1 MNYSLHQKFTEYG
14 LVDISTICPNIQVS
28 LKYASTDN
36 FMGINMYGDLDKAYL
51 VPEIAEMLKKAQS
64 LLQNIHPGFSLLIY
78 DAARPLS
85 IQQKM
90 FNHVKGTPQEKYI
103 ANPNVNGGGYH
114 NYGIAVDLTIID
126 EHSQQPF
133 DMGSEFDCF
142 DEISNVGNEDLLV
155 QKNLISHEAVQ
166 NRTLLKTIM
175 EQVGFEQNPDEWWH
189 FQKYSKEELQKRYK
203 LLCF

>member
-14 LVDISTICPNIQVS
+14 LVDVLTICPTIQVS

-36 FMGINMYGDLDKAYL
+36 FMGINMYGKLDKAYV
-51 VPEIAEMLKKAQS
+51 VPEIAEMLKKAQF
-64 LLQNIHPGFSLLIY
+64 LLQSIHPGFSLLIY

-90 FNHVKGTPQEKYI
+90 FNYVKGTPQEKYI
-103 ANPNVNGGGYH
+103 ANPGINGGGYH

-126 EHSQQPF
+126 KNSQPL

-142 DEISNVGNEDLLV
+142 NEISNVGNEYLLV
-155 QKNLISHEAVQ
+155 QKNLISLEAVH
-166 NRTLLKTIM
+166 NRTLLKTTM
-175 EQVGFEQNPDEWWH
+175 ERVGFEQNPDEWWH

-203 LLCF
+203 LLSF